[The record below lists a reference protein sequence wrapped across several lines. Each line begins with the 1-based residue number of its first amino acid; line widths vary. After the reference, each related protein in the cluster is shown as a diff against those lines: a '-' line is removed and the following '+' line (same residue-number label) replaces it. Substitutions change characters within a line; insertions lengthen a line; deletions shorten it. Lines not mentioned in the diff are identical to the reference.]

1 MPFTSDTPIN
11 TEQLLI
17 TQDDYIRLRTL
28 GEGHELS
35 SELDRAIVV
44 PPERMTKD
52 VVTMHSSVLYV
63 DENSGIRR
71 EITLVYPEEANPTI
85 GQISVLAPVGSALL
99 GLSVGRSIDWAYP
112 DGNIH
117 RLRIERVLPQHNSP
131 QWRPSAE

>member
-44 PPERMTKD
+44 HSERMAKD
-52 VVTMHSSVLYV
+52 VVTMHSRVVYV

-71 EITLVYPEEANPTI
+71 EIELVYPDEANPAA
-85 GQISVLAPVGSALL
+85 GRISVLAPVGTALL
-99 GLSVGRSIDWAYP
+99 GLAVGRAIDWGYP
-112 DGNIH
+112 DGEIH
-117 RLRIERVLPQHNSP
+117 RLRIERVLSQHNP
-131 QWRPSAE
+131 PRQCAPAT